1 MKKLISSDKHYYSM
15 PVLIPPSKYVKKF
28 KLLSPA
34 YLNSLQKFKIT
45 LTYPKTTSVIYFQKS
60 PYIPKCRDLTLFYV
74 GTLFFPHRA
83 NA

>member
-34 YLNSLQKFKIT
+34 YLNSLLIFKIIQ
-45 LTYPKTTSVIYFQKS
+45 TYPKTTSVIYFQKS
-60 PYIPKCRDLTLFYV
+60 PYFKMQRSDVALCWNFIFSTKS
-74 GTLFFPHRA
+74 
-83 NA
+83 